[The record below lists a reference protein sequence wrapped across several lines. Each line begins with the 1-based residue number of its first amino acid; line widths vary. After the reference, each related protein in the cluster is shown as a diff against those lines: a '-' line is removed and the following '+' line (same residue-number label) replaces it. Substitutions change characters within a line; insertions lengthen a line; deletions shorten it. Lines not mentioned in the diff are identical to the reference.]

1 MFQTT
6 WTPEMC
12 DTLRAL
18 AAQGLPAWRIAEE
31 MGKSPGAIQSKVKKL
46 GLHTH
51 GREGRALPY
60 LAGNPFYEARMAK
73 GWTREQAAEHI
84 GISSQTIADYE
95 TGRRMPARFDVW
107 GSLLYAYGVEL
118 DYLLGTDV
126 LDSIRR
132 T

>member
-1 MFQTT
+1 MFRAT
-6 WTPEMC
+6 WTTEMC
-12 DTLRAL
+12 DTLRSL

-31 MGKSPGAIQSKVKKL
+31 MGRSVSSIQSKVKKL
-46 GLHTH
+46 GLRTC
-51 GREGRALPY
+51 GQTYKPLPR

-73 GWTREQAAEHI
+73 GLSRAEAAERI
-84 GISSQTIADYE
+84 GISTQMIADYE
-95 TGRRMPARFDVW
+95 TGRRMPARLDVW

>member
-1 MFQTT
+1 MFQVT
-6 WTPEMC
+6 WTAEMC

-18 AAQGLPAWRIAEE
+18 AARGLPAWRIAEE
-31 MGKSPGAIQSKVKKL
+31 MGKSVSSIQSKVKKL
-46 GLHTH
+46 GLRTC
-51 GREGRALPY
+51 GQTYKPLPR

-73 GWTREQAAEHI
+73 GLSRAEAAERI
-84 GISSQTIADYE
+84 GISTQMIADYE
-95 TGRRMPARFDVW
+95 TGRRRPGRPDIW
-107 GSLLYAYGVEL
+107 GSVAYIYGVEL